1 MKRITIALLLVIVTA
16 LTFSSCAK
24 EKTVPVQSEVQNNE
38 NEKKTEEA
46 QKLAG
51 EFMNAL
57 CNMDAALM
65 STMCVNPE
73 SVKRRFPYD
82 NFKDYVL
89 EINHGNLTEKDELK
103 KINYIDPCISCY
115 ADKVLLGNSYVI
127 KGASKAYGG
136 YEIAVAVETFEP
148 AYVSEKINSIMKE
161 DILEKKGTEISE
173 RLLKNGI
180 VTELSTEEEIIAALY
195 KGASEEAIP
204 TIESQI
210 EAAKKIKEDY
220 VLYIVEKDGKLL
232 VDITRSTA
240 FFAIST
246 DVFKIY

>member
-1 MKRITIALLLVIVTA
+1 MQITVYISATLRTFVNRRTQVTLEGNDISDILERLKEEYPQVKDALFDDAGELREFVSIYLNEENV
-16 LTFSSCAK
+16 SDK
-24 EKTVPVQSEVQNNE
+24 EKWNTS
-38 NEKKTEEA
+38 
-46 QKLAG
+46 
-51 EFMNAL
+51 
-57 CNMDAALM
+57 
-65 STMCVNPE
+65 
-73 SVKRRFPYD
+73 
-82 NFKDYVL
+82 
-89 EINHGNLTEKDELK
+89 LTEKDELK

-220 VLYIVEKDGKLL
+220 VLYIVEKDGRLL